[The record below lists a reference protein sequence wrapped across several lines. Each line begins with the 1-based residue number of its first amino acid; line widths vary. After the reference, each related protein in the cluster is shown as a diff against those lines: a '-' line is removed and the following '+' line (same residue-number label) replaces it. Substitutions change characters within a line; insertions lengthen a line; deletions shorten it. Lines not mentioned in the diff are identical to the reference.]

1 MTLLLI
7 TLALLFPP
15 EIKIMTII
23 QQNTLQKS
31 IREDG
36 GTPLVVTQT

>member
-23 QQNTLQKS
+23 IIKTVQNT
-31 IREDG
+31 IGEDG
-36 GTPLVVTQT
+36 GTPVVVNQT

>member
-15 EIKIMTII
+15 EIKIMTISQI
-23 QQNTLQKS
+23 NTVQHT

-36 GTPLVVTQT
+36 GTPMVVNPT